1 MRRMS
6 LILLLTLFAILL
18 NDWLPSRVD
27 SAVPEVHT
35 VVLAQNQGAGDS
47 SMSQPAARPTQ
58 NRSYSLTVLLP
69 EHREH
74 RFSQLSLTA
83 MEEPGTPS
91 ILFNLDKT
99 RAFYGEPG
107 KRGAD
112 VTVQR
117 TWIDETGTLW
127 VEFNPAIAPN
137 TSITLIFD
145 ATDLTPGT
153 PHQYGIA
160 AYPDTPNAVA
170 VWVGNKA
177 LADQW

>member
-18 NDWLPSRVD
+18 NDWLPTRVD

-35 VVLAQNQGAGDS
+35 VVLAQNQVKDRSAL
-47 SMSQPAARPTQ
+47 SQPTDRPAQ
-58 NRSYSLTVLLP
+58 NRTYSLTVLLP

-83 MEEPGTPS
+83 LEEPGTPS

-99 RAFYGEPG
+99 RAYYGEPG
-107 KRGAD
+107 KRGAN
-112 VTVQR
+112 VAVQR

-160 AYPDTPNAVA
+160 AYPDVPNGVA
-170 VWVGNKA
+170 VWVGDEA
-177 LADQW
+177 LASQW